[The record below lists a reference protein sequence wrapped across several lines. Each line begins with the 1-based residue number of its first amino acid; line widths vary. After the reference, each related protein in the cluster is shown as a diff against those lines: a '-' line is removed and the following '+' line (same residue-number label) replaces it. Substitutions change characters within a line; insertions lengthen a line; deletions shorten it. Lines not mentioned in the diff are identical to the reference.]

1 MQRAEWLWKVAV
13 NIGKMELTVSSFDRP
28 TNGNAPMNLLSERCR
43 RACKIQVDATIKF
56 NRIIVRAIGIKSR
69 RTGQNNIKWKA
80 FSLCLSPQS
89 HKPNHSTIVSVQQ
102 CTSN

>member
-1 MQRAEWLWKVAV
+1 MQRTEWLWKVTV
-13 NIGKMELTVSSFDRP
+13 NIDKIVTVSSFDTP

-56 NRIIVRAIGIKSR
+56 NRIIVSAIGIKSR
-69 RTGQNNIKWKA
+69 RTGQNNIKWEA

-89 HKPNHSTIVSVQQ
+89 QVARRGS
-102 CTSN
+102 